1 MNFKTVKSS
10 VDANGNGLFVHTTL
24 LTEVEMRWSDWASK
38 FAGIRKRP
46 SRLAVMFLLIA
57 ALTCTIRTQ
66 AQSSAISITG
76 AVRDPTDRPVAGA
89 HIQLDS
95 ASGARL
101 TGATDN
107 DGAFAI
113 VLPAWGAFSV
123 RVEAA
128 GFSPLT
134 RNMDFSAENAIVQL
148 RMEQVAATTEE
159 VIVTADLS
167 KVTLD
172 SPDPSE
178 KVLVREELLDANP
191 GRPGAPIS
199 IPGLPIETASGG
211 IKAPQYFVP
220 GVAGDHGEPVAQYIA
235 VGGYLVTNNLS
246 ANAHGNG
253 YADPNIFVSGALGS
267 VTTDGGAFN
276 VLEGNHALNLA
287 ATYGLRPRLSRF
299 LTLTGD
305 YRDADLTAG
314 IAPQNADKKEWL
326 AVEANYGNGLMKRL
340 EHRKQFKW
348 NALRVFDPG
357 KHEVTLFSL
366 GYWGKAH
373 EGNLVPVGYGL
384 QLGDT
389 VDQRQ
394 FDQTHSSIQA
404 IDDLWKLR
412 QSDEVAFSGFFRTY
426 NLALYSNFG
435 EGLIRQSEF
444 RTVEG
449 AEARETHRFAPWLQ
463 AMAGFDYHED
473 DIHRDDLDHYLSNDP
488 LSYGPFLK
496 VLSSN
501 VTLRDATPYAALQG
515 DLGRHLSFY
524 AGLRPDTI
532 ELKNI
537 GTMNSA
543 NSFDLWRTF
552 LAPKATLAW
561 TPGAAHWL
569 PSASFSIGQA
579 FFTEDPR
586 IAVASKTAVDST
598 GAATLPSPF
607 ERSHSEQLVFEKE
620 FSATDLRITLGR
632 TTTTQTL
639 GKIDP
644 DNGTQQPLGPGTL
657 NFFTASVRHQFSSFG
672 TLQAV
677 LSKADARLLGTT
689 IDGVATPAQIAP
701 EAPRTIFDALATLDR
716 LPARLQARGEYE
728 YVGHK
733 QLDLGNAQHS
743 GAYEAIPVGET
754 RMAVVRPFL
763 NGRLELAANG
773 MLARGYTG
781 QTTEAF
787 NPAWK
792 LGAVPYCAPGSGPSG
807 ALTDFDCGTNE
818 QSVGIRMVSW
828 VGGSISWHFGMEK

>member
-1 MNFKTVKSS
+1 
-10 VDANGNGLFVHTTL
+10 
-24 LTEVEMRWSDWASK
+24 MRGSNWISAVT
-38 FAGIRKRP
+38 GISARL
-46 SRLAVMFLLIA
+46 SRLAILFLLIA
-57 ALTCTIRTQ
+57 TSACTLT
-66 AQSSAISITG
+66 AMSQSRGFYITG
-76 AVRDPTDRPVAGA
+76 TVRDPAARPLAGA

-95 ASGARL
+95 VSGSRL
-101 TGATDN
+101 TGTTDS
-107 DGAFAI
+107 DGTFFI
-113 VLPAWGAFSV
+113 VLPALGAFTV
-123 RVEAA
+123 RIEAA

-134 RNMDFSAENAIVQL
+134 RKMDLNAEKANVQL
-148 RMEQVAATTEE
+148 QMEQVAVTAEE
-159 VIVTADLS
+159 VLVTADPTEVAL
-167 KVTLD
+167 T

-178 KVLVREELLDANP
+178 RVLVREELLDANP

-220 GVAGDHGEPVAQYIA
+220 GVAGDHGEPIAQYIA

-253 YADPNIFVSGALGS
+253 YADPNIYVSGALGS

-287 ATYGLRPRLSRF
+287 ATYGLRPQLGRF
-299 LTLTGD
+299 LTLTSD

-314 IAPQNADKKEWL
+314 LAPQNANKKAWL

-366 GYWGKAH
+366 GYWGKSH
-373 EGNLVPVGYGL
+373 EGNLIPVGYGL
-384 QLGDT
+384 QLRDT
-389 VDQRQ
+389 VDPRQ

-444 RTVEG
+444 RTAEG
-449 AEARETHRFAPWLQ
+449 AEARETHTFTTWLQ
-463 AMAGFDYHED
+463 AMAGLDYHED
-473 DIHRDDLDHYLSNDP
+473 DIHRDNLDHYLPDDP
-488 LSYGPFLK
+488 RVYGPFLK

-501 VTLRDATPYAALQG
+501 VTIRDATPYVALHG
-515 DLGRHLSFY
+515 DFGKHLRFY
-524 AGLRPDTI
+524 AGIRPDMI
-532 ELKNI
+532 ELKNADM
-537 GTMNSA
+537 MNA
-543 NSFDLWRTF
+543 AYSFEMWRTF

-561 TPGAAHWL
+561 TPGTGVAHWL

-586 IAVASKTAVDST
+586 IAVGSK
-598 GAATLPSPF
+598 AAGNPTRAAALPSPF
-607 ERSHSEQLVFEKE
+607 ERSHSEQLVLEKE
-620 FSATDLRITLGR
+620 FSATDLRVTVGR

-657 NFFTASVRHQFSSFG
+657 KFFTASLRHQFSSFG

-677 LSKADARLLGTT
+677 LSKADARLLGATV
-689 IDGVATPAQIAP
+689 DGAAIPAQITP
-701 EAPRTIFDALATLDR
+701 EAPRTIFDGLATLDR
-716 LPARLQARGEYE
+716 LPWGMHGRDEYE

-733 QLDLGNAQHS
+733 QLDLG
-743 GAYEAIPVGET
+743 GFEATPVGET
-754 RMAVVRPFL
+754 RLAMVRPFL

-781 QTTEAF
+781 QTTETF
-787 NPAWK
+787 DPTWQV
-792 LGAVPYCAPGSGPSG
+792 GTIPYCGPSSGPSG
-807 ALTDFDCGTNE
+807 KQNDFDCGTNE
-818 QSVGIRMVSW
+818 KSVGIRMVSW
-828 VGGSISWHFGMEK
+828 VGGSISWRFNSEK